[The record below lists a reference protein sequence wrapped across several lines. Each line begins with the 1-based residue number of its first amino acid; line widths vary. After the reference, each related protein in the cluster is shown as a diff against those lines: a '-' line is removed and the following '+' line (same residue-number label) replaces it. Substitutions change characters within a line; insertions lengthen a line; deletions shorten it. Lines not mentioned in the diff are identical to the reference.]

1 MSGNEC
7 EAVNFAEQTLMDKI
21 MYGGLGYGTI
31 CLPKDLGDYFYMI
44 AFPPLYAFINQK
56 RNGFK
61 NMNKIIECFIL
72 TCFMYF
78 PGLIYAMKMHVD
90 SK

>member
-1 MSGNEC
+1 
-7 EAVNFAEQTLMDKI
+7 

-56 RNGFK
+56 N
-61 NMNKIIECFIL
+61 
-72 TCFMYF
+72 
-78 PGLIYAMKMHVD
+78 
-90 SK
+90 